1 VTVVLEQLD
10 AEVNTTQSSVA
21 AGNVVPLLRAL
32 LPHCSNPRFTGL
44 PEVLLIPSEVSVGTV
59 SVVMPVTLPCAAEIV
74 VVTGAR
80 VDAKPVLAPIV
91 ATAVFEE
98 LQVTAVVMF

>member
-1 VTVVLEQLD
+1 MLGQLD
-10 AEVNTTQSSVA
+10 PEVNRNQSSVA
-21 AGNVVPLLRAL
+21 AGNVVPLLMTL
-32 LPHCSNPRFTGL
+32 LPHDRKPRPTAL
-44 PEVLLIPSEVSVGTV
+44 PGPLLVPSEVSVGTV
-59 SVVMPVTLPCAAEIV
+59 RVVVPVTLPCVAEIV